1 MKYNVRARNRSLNRA
16 RGWQAHPR
24 WRMTRGGQIA
34 LGPGKADLLEAIE
47 RTGSISAAAL
57 SLGMS
62 YRRSWLLVEMMNRCF
77 LGPLVATSSHRRRG
91 AALTADGRLVLRL
104 YRRIQSRSRRAVQPE
119 LAALLRLLR

>member
-1 MKYNVRARNRSLNRA
+1 MTSGRSGA
-16 RGWQAHPR
+16 GEVPAPA
-24 WRMTRGGQIA
+24 TVEPA
-34 LGPGKADLLEAIE
+34 PAA
-47 RTGSISAAAL
+47 SAANEPAAL

-104 YRRIQSRSRRAVQPE
+104 YRRIQSRSRRAVQSD